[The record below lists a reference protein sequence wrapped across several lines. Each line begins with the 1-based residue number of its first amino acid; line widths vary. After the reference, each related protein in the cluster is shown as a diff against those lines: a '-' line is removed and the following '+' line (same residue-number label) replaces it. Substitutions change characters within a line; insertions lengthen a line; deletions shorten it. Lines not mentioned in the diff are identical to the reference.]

1 MNIPAQPAAQRGLR
15 DLAEGRLAIT
25 RVAKLGADS
34 TLPLVSE
41 VRKETEFRHQNT
53 IVT

>member
-1 MNIPAQPAAQRGLR
+1 MNIPAQPDAQRGLR
-15 DLAEGRLAIT
+15 DLAEGKLAIT
-25 RVAKLGADS
+25 RAAELGAAS

-41 VRKETEFRHQNT
+41 VKKETEFRHQNT